1 MMTKRYNTLI
11 AVVAGLM
18 LAGHAQAAFM
28 IEWQDGDTHPF
39 DGWVSEAQKSGDGL
53 TENVA
58 GGAYPNDSIGSRT
71 ALRMDPDVGSPS
83 SPLTDVHFTTAANLI
98 GDLSDTGDGGP
109 WSIQFDFYANADGA
123 GAGAPQGLGFYFQA
137 ADNAVWYYN
146 IDTSFITDGW
156 GAYTVAL
163 DWNANSYAGGWYG
176 YTDNTWST
184 PILTEAA
191 FDADVASVARIG
203 FLLTYSDNNTT
214 QDWGVDDFGLSVPE
228 PETYLVLGMALLSV
242 AIVFRKRISDSLAE
256 ARAMMHA

>member
-1 MMTKRYNTLI
+1 MTKRNTLI

-18 LAGHAQAAFM
+18 LAGYSQAAFL
-28 IEWQDGDTHPF
+28 IEYQDGENHAF
-39 DGWVSEAQKSGDGL
+39 DGWASEAQRSGDGL
-53 TENVA
+53 TENIT
-58 GGAYPNDSIGSRT
+58 GGLYPDDTIGGHAK
-71 ALRMDPDVGSPS
+71 ALRLDPNVGSPS
-83 SPLTDVHFTTAANLI
+83 SPLTDVHFTTAGNLI

-109 WSIQFDFYANADGA
+109 WSIQFDFYANADGV
-123 GAGAPQGLGFYFQA
+123 GGGAPQGLGFYFQA
-137 ADNAVWYYN
+137 ADNAVWYYH
-146 IDTSFITDGW
+146 IDTSFISDGW

-163 DWNANSYAGGWYG
+163 DWNANAYAGGWYG
-176 YTDNTWST
+176 YTDNTWSSA
-184 PILTEAA
+184 IVTEAE

-203 FLLTYSDNNTT
+203 FLLTYSENNAT